1 MEEKKNLDDLLNGLG
16 IHEEEAPPAPVLEE
30 KGAEETTASAP
41 QSPSEVVEHFLVGLL
56 LYLDPSYSLDLRQEG
71 ERIHVEILGGDG
83 GRIIGREG
91 RTLKALETITNAVVA
106 KHFGSSYRVNLDAAG
121 YRKRQE
127 DRARK
132 RALEAAD
139 VVAATG
145 EPLELPPMRPAERRI
160 IHMTLKDH
168 PHVTTHSVGQG
179 EERHVVVLPRTD
191 EVAAEEPA
199 ADEGEHPTEA

>member
-1 MEEKKNLDDLLNGLG
+1 MDEKKNLDDLLDGLG

-30 KGAEETTASAP
+30 KGVEEPSATP

-71 ERIHVEILGGDG
+71 ERIYVEILGGDG

-106 KHFGSSYRVNLDAAG
+106 KHFGPSVRVNLDAAG

-139 VVAATG
+139 VVG
-145 EPLELPPMRPAERRI
+145 GNNSR
-160 IHMTLKDH
+160 
-168 PHVTTHSVGQG
+168 QC
-179 EERHVVVLPRTD
+179 
-191 EVAAEEPA
+191 
-199 ADEGEHPTEA
+199 

>member
-1 MEEKKNLDDLLNGLG
+1 MEEKKNLDDLLDGLG
-16 IHEEEAPPAPVLEE
+16 IHEEEAPPSPVLEE
-30 KGAEETTASAP
+30 KGLDEPSEQP

-56 LYLDPSYSLDLRQEG
+56 LYLDPSYSIDLRQEG
-71 ERIHVEILGGDG
+71 DRIFVEILGGDG

-91 RTLKALETITNAVVA
+91 RTLKALETITNAVVS
-106 KHFGSSYRVNLDAAG
+106 KHFGSNVRVNLDAAG

-145 EPLELPPMRPAERRI
+145 EPLELPPMRPAERRV

-179 EERHVVVLPRTD
+179 DERHVVVLPREDAPET
-191 EVAAEEPA
+191 AEEAPA
-199 ADEGEHPTEA
+199 EEA

>member
-1 MEEKKNLDDLLNGLG
+1 MDDKKNLDDLLDGLG

-30 KGAEETTASAP
+30 KGSDEPVGAP
-41 QSPSEVVEHFLVGLL
+41 QSPSDVVEHFLVGLL

-91 RTLKALETITNAVVA
+91 RTLKALETIVNAVVA

-127 DRARK
+127 GRARK

-168 PHVTTHSVGQG
+168 PHVATHSEGQG
-179 EERHVVVLPRTD
+179 EERHVVVTPRTD
-191 EVAAEEPA
+191 AVAAEAPPEEEPRP
-199 ADEGEHPTEA
+199 GEEE

>member
-1 MEEKKNLDDLLNGLG
+1 MDEKKNLDDLLDGLG

-30 KGAEETTASAP
+30 KGVEEPSATP

-71 ERIHVEILGGDG
+71 ERIYVEILGGDG

-91 RTLKALETITNAVVA
+91 RTLKALEMITNAVVS
-106 KHFGSSYRVNLDAAG
+106 KHFGPNYRVNLDAAG

-191 EVAAEEPA
+191 EVTGEEPA
-199 ADEGEHPTEA
+199 ADEGEAPTEA

>member
-1 MEEKKNLDDLLNGLG
+1 MDEKKNLDDLLDGLG
-16 IHEEEAPPAPVLEE
+16 IHEEETPPAPVLEE
-30 KGAEETTASAP
+30 KGTEEPADTP
-41 QSPSEVVEHFLVGLL
+41 QSPTEVLEHFLVGLL

-71 ERIHVEILGGDG
+71 DRIHVEILGGDG

-91 RTLKALETITNAVVA
+91 RTLKALEIITNAVLA

-127 DRARK
+127 ERARK

-168 PHVTTHSVGQG
+168 PHVTTHSEGQG
-179 EERHVVVLPRTD
+179 EERHVVVLPRTGSVD
-191 EVAAEEPA
+191 VPK
-199 ADEGEHPTEA
+199 DEGEAPSEA

>member
-1 MEEKKNLDDLLNGLG
+1 MDEKKNLDDLLNGLG
-16 IHEEEAPPAPVLEE
+16 IHEEEPPPAPMLEE
-30 KGAEETTASAP
+30 KGTDDAAATP
-41 QSPSEVVEHFLVGLL
+41 QDPVAVVEHFLVGLL
-56 LYLDPSYSLDLRQEG
+56 LYLDPSYSLDIRQED

-91 RTLKALETITNAVVA
+91 KTLKALEMITNAVVS
-106 KHFGSSYRVNLDAAG
+106 KHFGPNYRVNLDAAG

-127 DRARK
+127 ERARQ

-139 VVAATG
+139 VVTATG

-179 EERHVVVLPRTD
+179 ADRHVVVLPRSQ
-191 EVAAEEPA
+191 EPGHDPA
-199 ADEGEHPTEA
+199 TSDEGESNAQE

>member
-1 MEEKKNLDDLLNGLG
+1 MDEKKNLDDLLDGLG

-30 KGAEETTASAP
+30 KGTEEAASPP

-91 RTLKALETITNAVVA
+91 RTLKALETITNAMVA

-127 DRARK
+127 ERAKK

-191 EVAAEEPA
+191 EVTGEGPA
-199 ADEGEHPTEA
+199 ADEGEAPAEA

>member
-1 MEEKKNLDDLLNGLG
+1 MDEKKKLDDLLDGLG

-30 KGAEETTASAP
+30 KGSNHEPAETP
-41 QSPSEVVEHFLVGLL
+41 QNPSEVVEHFLVGLL

-71 ERIHVEILGGDG
+71 ERIYVEILGGDG

-91 RTLKALETITNAVVA
+91 RTLKALETIVNAVVA

-168 PHVTTHSVGQG
+168 PHVATHSEGQG
-179 EERHVVVLPRTD
+179 EERHVVVTPRTD
-191 EVAAEEPA
+191 AVEAEAPPEEELQP
-199 ADEGEHPTEA
+199 GEEE

>member
-1 MEEKKNLDDLLNGLG
+1 MEEKKNLDDLLDGLG
-16 IHEEEAPPAPVLEE
+16 IHEEEAPPSPVLEE
-30 KGAEETTASAP
+30 KGLEEPGEQP
-41 QSPSEVVEHFLVGLL
+41 QSPLEVVEHFLVGLL
-56 LYLDPSYSLDLRQEG
+56 LYLDPSYSIDLRQEG
-71 ERIHVEILGGDG
+71 ERIFVEILGGDG

-91 RTLKALETITNAVVA
+91 RTLKALETITNAVVS
-106 KHFGSSYRVNLDAAG
+106 KHFGSSVRVNLDAAG

-145 EPLELPPMRPAERRI
+145 EPLELPPMRPAERRV

-179 EERHVVVLPRTD
+179 DERHVVVLPRED
-191 EVAAEEPA
+191 APEAAEEAPA
-199 ADEGEHPTEA
+199 EEA

>member
-1 MEEKKNLDDLLNGLG
+1 MDEKKNLDDLLDGLG

-30 KGAEETTASAP
+30 KGSEEPAGAP

-56 LYLDPSYSLDLRQEG
+56 LYLDPSYSLDLRQEDD
-71 ERIHVEILGGDG
+71 RIYVEILGGDG

-127 DRARK
+127 ERAKK

-191 EVAAEEPA
+191 EVMGGEPA
-199 ADEGEHPTEA
+199 ADEGEDPAEA

>member
-1 MEEKKNLDDLLNGLG
+1 MSMDEKKNLDDLLNGLG
-16 IHEEEAPPAPVLEE
+16 IHEEEAAPEPVLAE
-30 KGAEETTASAP
+30 KGLEEPSD
-41 QSPSEVVEHFLVGLL
+41 SPKSPVEVVEHFLVGLL
-56 LYLDPSYSLDLRQEG
+56 LYLDPSYSIDLRQEDD
-71 ERIHVEILGGDG
+71 RIYAEILGGDG

-106 KHFGSSYRVNLDAAG
+106 KHFGPKYRVNLDAAG

-145 EPLELPPMRPAERRI
+145 EALEMPPMRPAERRI

-168 PHVTTHSVGQG
+168 PLVTTHSEGQG
-179 EERHVVVLPRTD
+179 EERHVVVTPRT
-191 EVAAEEPA
+191 EPVGGAAEENNDA
-199 ADEGEHPTEA
+199 E

>member
-1 MEEKKNLDDLLNGLG
+1 MSMDEKKNLDDLLNGLG
-16 IHEEEAPPAPVLEE
+16 IHEEEAAPEPVLAE
-30 KGAEETTASAP
+30 KGLEEPSDSPKSAV
-41 QSPSEVVEHFLVGLL
+41 EVVEHFLVGLL
-56 LYLDPSYSLDLRQEG
+56 LYLDPSYSIDLRQEDD
-71 ERIHVEILGGDG
+71 RIYAEILGGDG

-106 KHFGSSYRVNLDAAG
+106 KHFGPKYRVNLDAAG

-145 EPLELPPMRPAERRI
+145 EVLELPPMRPAERRI

-168 PHVTTHSVGQG
+168 PLVTTHSEGQG
-179 EERHVVVLPRTD
+179 EERHVVVTPRT
-191 EVAAEEPA
+191 EPVGETVEENS
-199 ADEGEHPTEA
+199 DTE